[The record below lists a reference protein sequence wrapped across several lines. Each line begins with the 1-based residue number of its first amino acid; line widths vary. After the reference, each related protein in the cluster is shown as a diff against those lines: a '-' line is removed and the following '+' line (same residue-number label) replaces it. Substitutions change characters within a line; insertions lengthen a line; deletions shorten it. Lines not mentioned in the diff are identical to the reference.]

1 MEELNMNT
9 LLKWFSVVDRFSKLY
24 LDKQLAAHGINST
37 QHMFLIKICENP
49 GILQDSLI
57 DTIYL
62 HPSNIV
68 RTVASLEN
76 KKLLIRKPCEEDKRT
91 CRLYPTDQAMAM
103 IADVE
108 AACAQTETVLLQGLS
123 NEERVAFEKSLMLI
137 GKNITSA
144 MKVYR
149 EEDEFDA

>member
-1 MEELNMNT
+1 MNT
-9 LLKWFSVVDRFSKLY
+9 LLKWLSVADRFSKQY
-24 LDKQLAAHGINST
+24 LDKLLAAHGINSS

-76 KKLLIRKPCEEDKRT
+76 KELLIRKPCEEDRRT
-91 CRLYPTDQAMAM
+91 CRLYPTSQAMAM

-108 AACAQTETVLLQGLS
+108 AACTKTEAVLLQGFCDG
-123 NEERVAFEKSLMLI
+123 EKAAFEKSLMLM
-137 GKNITSA
+137 GKNIATA
-144 MKVYR
+144 MKMYR
-149 EEDEFDA
+149 EEDEFDV

>member
-1 MEELNMNT
+1 MNT
-9 LLKWFSVVDRFSKLY
+9 LLKWLSVTDRFSKLY
-24 LDKQLAAHGINST
+24 LDKRLAAHGINSS

-76 KKLLIRKPCEEDKRT
+76 KGLLIRKPCEEDRRT
-91 CRLYPTDQAMAM
+91 CRLYPTNQAMAM

-108 AACAQTETVLLQGLS
+108 AACTQTEAVLLQGFS
-123 NEERVAFEKSLMLI
+123 EEEKTAFERALMLM
-137 GKNITSA
+137 GKNIASE
-144 MKVYR
+144 MKIYR
-149 EEDEFDA
+149 EEDGFDA

>member
-1 MEELNMNT
+1 MNT
-9 LLKWFSVVDRFSKLY
+9 LLKWLSVTDRFSKLY
-24 LDKQLAAHGINST
+24 LDKLLAAHDMNSS
-37 QHMFLIKICENP
+37 QHSFLIKVCENP
-49 GILQDSLI
+49 GIWQDSLL
-57 DTIYL
+57 DTMYL

-76 KKLLIRKPCEEDKRT
+76 KGLLTRKPCEEDRRT
-91 CRLYPTDQAMAM
+91 CRLYPTSQALAM

-108 AACAQTETVLLQGLS
+108 AACARTESVLLSGFS
-123 NEERVAFEKSLMLI
+123 EEEKVAFEKSLMRM
-137 GKNITSA
+137 GKNIASA

>member
-1 MEELNMNT
+1 MNT
-9 LLKWFSVVDRFSKLY
+9 LLKWLSVTDRFSKLY
-24 LDKQLAAHGINST
+24 LDKRLAAHGINSS

-76 KKLLIRKPCEEDKRT
+76 KGLLIRKPCEEDRRT
-91 CRLYPTDQAMAM
+91 CRLYPTNQAMAM

-108 AACAQTETVLLQGLS
+108 AACTQTEAVLLQGFS
-123 NEERVAFEKSLMLI
+123 EEGKTAFERALMLM
-137 GKNITSA
+137 GKNIASE
-144 MKVYR
+144 MKIYR
-149 EEDEFDA
+149 EEDGFDA

>member
-1 MEELNMNT
+1 MNT
-9 LLKWFSVVDRFSKLY
+9 LLKWLSVVDRFSKLH
-24 LDKQLAAHGINST
+24 LDKQLASHGINSS
-37 QHMFLIKICENP
+37 QHMFLIKICEHP

-76 KKLLIRKPCEEDKRT
+76 KGLLIRTPCEEDKRT
-91 CRLYPTDQAMAM
+91 CRLYPTNQAMAI

-108 AACAQTETVLLQGLS
+108 ASCAQTETVLLQGFS
-123 NEERVAFEKSLMLI
+123 DEERAAFETALI
-137 GKNITSA
+137 HMGKNITSA
-144 MKVYR
+144 MNIHR

>member
-1 MEELNMNT
+1 MNT
-9 LLKWFSVVDRFSKLY
+9 LLKWLSVVDRFSKLY
-24 LDKQLAAHGINST
+24 LDRQLAVRGINSS

-68 RTVASLEN
+68 RTVASLEQ
-76 KKLLIRKPCEEDKRT
+76 KGLLIRKPCEEDKRT
-91 CRLYPTDQAMAM
+91 CRLYPTNQAMAM

-108 AACAQTETVLLQGLS
+108 TACAQTEAVLLQGFGD
-123 NEERVAFEKSLMLI
+123 EEKAAFEKALMLM

-144 MKVYR
+144 MKIYR

>member
-1 MEELNMNT
+1 MNT
-9 LLKWFSVVDRFSKLY
+9 LLKWLSVADRSSKLY
-24 LDKQLAAHGINST
+24 LDKLLAAHGINSS
-37 QHMFLIKICENP
+37 QHMFLIKICDNP

-76 KKLLIRKPCEEDKRT
+76 KGLLIRKPCEEDRRT
-91 CRLYPTDQAMAM
+91 CRLYPTSQAMAM

-108 AACAQTETVLLQGLS
+108 AACTQTEAVLLQGFS
-123 NEERVAFEKSLMLI
+123 DEEKAAFEKSLMLM
-137 GKNITSA
+137 GKNIASA
-144 MKVYR
+144 MKIYR

>member
-1 MEELNMNT
+1 MNT
-9 LLKWFSVVDRFSKLY
+9 LLKWLSVTDRFSKLY
-24 LDKQLAAHGINST
+24 LDKRLAAHGINSS

-76 KKLLIRKPCEEDKRT
+76 KGLLIRKPCEEDRRT
-91 CRLYPTDQAMAM
+91 CRLYPTNQAMAM

-108 AACAQTETVLLQGLS
+108 AACAQTEAVLLQGFS
-123 NEERVAFEKSLMLI
+123 EEEKTAFERALMLM
-137 GKNITSA
+137 GKNIASE
-144 MKVYR
+144 MKIYR
-149 EEDEFDA
+149 EEDGFDA

>member
-1 MEELNMNT
+1 MNT
-9 LLKWFSVVDRFSKLY
+9 LLKWLSVSDRFSKLY
-24 LDKQLAAHGINST
+24 LDKLLAMRGINSS

-57 DTIYL
+57 DTMYL

-68 RTVASLEN
+68 RTVSTLEN
-76 KKLLIRKPCEEDKRT
+76 KGLLIRKPCEEDKRT
-91 CRLYPTDQAMAM
+91 CRLYPTDQALDI
-103 IADVE
+103 IAAVE
-108 AACAQTETVLLQGLS
+108 AACAQTESVLLQGFC
-123 NEERVAFEKSLMLI
+123 EEEKIAFKKSLILM

-144 MKVYR
+144 LKVYR

>member
-1 MEELNMNT
+1 MNT
-9 LLKWFSVVDRFSKLY
+9 LLKWLSVTDRFSKLY
-24 LDKQLAAHGINST
+24 LDKRLAAHGINSS

-76 KKLLIRKPCEEDKRT
+76 KGLLIRKPCEEDRRT
-91 CRLYPTDQAMAM
+91 CRLYPTNQAMAM

-108 AACAQTETVLLQGLS
+108 AACTQTEAVLLQGFS
-123 NEERVAFEKSLMLI
+123 EEEKTAFERALMLM
-137 GKNITSA
+137 GKNIASE
-144 MKVYR
+144 MKIYR
-149 EEDEFDA
+149 EEDGFDAWE

>member
-1 MEELNMNT
+1 MNT
-9 LLKWFSVVDRFSKLY
+9 LLKWISVVDRFSKLY
-24 LDKQLAAHGINST
+24 LDKLLISHGINSS

-76 KKLLIRKPCEEDKRT
+76 KGLLIRKPCQEDKRT
-91 CRLYPTDQAMAM
+91 CRLYPTNQAMSM

-108 AACAQTETVLLQGLS
+108 TACAQTETVLLQGFS
-123 NEERVAFEKSLMLI
+123 EEEKAQFEKSLMLI

-144 MKVYR
+144 MKIYR

>member
-1 MEELNMNT
+1 MNT
-9 LLKWFSVVDRFSKLY
+9 LLKWLSVTDRFSKLY
-24 LDKQLAAHGINST
+24 LDKRLAAHGINSS

-76 KKLLIRKPCEEDKRT
+76 KGLLIRKPCEEDRRT
-91 CRLYPTDQAMAM
+91 CRLYPTNQAMAM

-108 AACAQTETVLLQGLS
+108 AACTQTEAVLLQGFS
-123 NEERVAFEKSLMLI
+123 EEEKKAFERALMLM
-137 GKNITSA
+137 GKNITSE
-144 MKVYR
+144 MKIYR
-149 EEDEFDA
+149 EEDGFDA

>member
-1 MEELNMNT
+1 MNT
-9 LLKWFSVVDRFSKLY
+9 LLKWLSVTDRFSKLY
-24 LDKQLAAHGINST
+24 LDKRLAAHGINSS

-76 KKLLIRKPCEEDKRT
+76 KGLLIRKPCGVDRRT
-91 CRLYPTDQAMAM
+91 CRLYPTNQAMAM

-108 AACAQTETVLLQGLS
+108 AACTQTEAVLLQGFS
-123 NEERVAFEKSLMLI
+123 EEEKTAFERALMLM
-137 GKNITSA
+137 GKNIASE
-144 MKVYR
+144 MKIYR
-149 EEDEFDA
+149 EEDGFDA

>member
-1 MEELNMNT
+1 MNT
-9 LLKWFSVVDRFSKLY
+9 LLKWISVVDRFSKLY
-24 LDKQLAAHGINST
+24 LDKQLASHGINSS
-37 QHMFLIKICENP
+37 QHMFLIKICEHP
-49 GILQDSLI
+49 GIPQDSLI

-68 RTVASLEN
+68 RTVASLES
-76 KKLLIRKPCEEDKRT
+76 KGLLIRKPCEEDKRT
-91 CRLYPTDQAMAM
+91 CRLYPTDQAMAV

-108 AACAQTETVLLQGLS
+108 EACAQTEAVLLQGFS
-123 NEERVAFEKSLMLI
+123 QEAREKFETSLIHM

-144 MKVYR
+144 MQIYR

>member
-1 MEELNMNT
+1 MNT
-9 LLKWFSVVDRFSKLY
+9 LLKWLSVTDRFSKLY
-24 LDKQLAAHGINST
+24 LDKRLAAHGINSS

-76 KKLLIRKPCEEDKRT
+76 KGLLIRKPCEEDRRT
-91 CRLYPTDQAMAM
+91 CRLYPTNQAMAM

-108 AACAQTETVLLQGLS
+108 AACTQTEAVLLQGFS
-123 NEERVAFEKSLMLI
+123 EEEKTAFERALMLM
-137 GKNITSA
+137 GKNIASE
-144 MKVYR
+144 MKICR
-149 EEDEFDA
+149 EEDGFDA